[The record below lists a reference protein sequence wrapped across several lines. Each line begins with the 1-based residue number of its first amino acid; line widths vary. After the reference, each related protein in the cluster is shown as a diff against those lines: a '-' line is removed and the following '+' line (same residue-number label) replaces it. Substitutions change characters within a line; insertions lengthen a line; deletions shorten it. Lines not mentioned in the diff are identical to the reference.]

1 MKEKFNYWKPDT
13 KVKIKISKT
22 DAERLYAQMK
32 SIQLGQL
39 DVNTEQLKAMVEVV
53 TVLKNLIK

>member
-1 MKEKFNYWKPDT
+1 MEEKFNYWKPDT
-13 KVKIKISKT
+13 KVKIKIFKT
-22 DAERLYAQMK
+22 DAERLYSQMK

-53 TVLKNLIK
+53 AVLKNLIK